1 MNTRRLLATSTTIGL
16 VLLMTAALSADER
29 WRAAEATPY
38 AFRLVKPAGEVE
50 PTVIRFHRTT
60 GDVWICSKPADA
72 WKHVHDAQ
80 QLPEGEYDVQ
90 VVAGQTTWHAIRTE
104 KTSGRCWW
112 IAEGEVPLE
121 IKNRDK

>member
-16 VLLMTAALSADER
+16 VILTTVPLSADER
-29 WRAAEATPY
+29 SRSHEATPY

-50 PTVIRFHRTT
+50 PTAIRFHRTT
-60 GDVWICSKPADA
+60 GDVWVCSKLTDA

-90 VVAGQTTWHAIRTE
+90 VVAGKTTWHAIRTDR
-104 KTSGRCWW
+104 TSGRCWW
-112 IAEGEVPLE
+112 LAEGEAPLE